1 MSDLNYGL
9 LDAEEENNFHK
20 VRPLP
25 VEHRPLKRVIDRLIS
40 PNSQLFKPS
49 QNQASENPPSA
60 EDIAQWRDEMLLEF
74 ANLESTMA
82 RIQLLRRSNAR
93 EQERYAT
100 EKVKILN
107 AAHQIRENTVELKEQ
122 FEAAQQTLALRK
134 QYDEMTEKI
143 TSNRMLRPREGQE
156 AQLEKL
162 SGEIADLEAESAEYK
177 QTWVERRVQFGKIV
191 EEGRQMLAMIKDE
204 KEEAE
209 RKEGMDGGGDEADGA
224 VSRAPMSTVG
234 TPRFDAGGNTPLPDG
249 DATDR
254 AAPPLLNVPSQHSS
268 GMPGLSRVEENDVEM
283 GEAATTPALTNL
295 TSEIEEGEAE
305 EDDGPDGMDE
315 S

>member
-40 PNSQLFKPS
+40 SSSQLFKPTEP
-49 QNQASENPPSA
+49 QTAHDAPTP

-82 RIQLLRRSNAR
+82 RIQLLRQSNVQER
-93 EQERYAT
+93 ERYAA
-100 EKVKILN
+100 EKVKIVN
-107 AAHQIRENTVELKEQ
+107 AAQQIRENTGELKEQ
-122 FEAAQQTLALRK
+122 LETAKQTLALRK

-143 TSNRMLRPREGQE
+143 TSNRMLRPREDQE

-162 SGEIADLEAESAEYK
+162 SSEIADLEAESAEYK
-177 QTWVERRVQFGKIV
+177 RTWVDRRVQFGKIV
-191 EEGRQMLAMIKDE
+191 GEGRQMLAMIKDE

-209 RKEGMDGGGDEADGA
+209 RKEGMEGGGDETDGV
-224 VSRAPMSTVG
+224 VSRAGMSTVG
-234 TPRFDAGGNTPLPDG
+234 SPRFDAGGSTPLPDG
-249 DATDR
+249 DATER
-254 AAPPLLNVPSQHSS
+254 AAPPLLNLPPHNGNGAHS
-268 GMPGLSRVEENDVEM
+268 PTRFEENDVEM

-295 TSEIEEGEAE
+295 TSE
-305 EDDGPDGMDE
+305 
-315 S
+315 